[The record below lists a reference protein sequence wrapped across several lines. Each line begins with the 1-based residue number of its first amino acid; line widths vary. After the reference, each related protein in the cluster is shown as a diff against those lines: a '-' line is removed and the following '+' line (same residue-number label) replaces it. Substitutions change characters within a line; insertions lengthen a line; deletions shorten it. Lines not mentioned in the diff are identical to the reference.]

1 MVGSDT
7 IEKEGLMM
15 KLRLF
20 ISILALASTA
30 LGCQMANSFTGDTPV
45 ESQGESQDQTERLLF
60 QDDFSSP
67 NSGWDRLHNEDGV
80 TDYQDGQYRILVNT
94 TNTDVWA
101 NPGLNFTNTII
112 EVDTTKVGGDNNNDF
127 GVVCR
132 YKDGEN
138 FYFFVIS
145 SDGYYGIGKVK
156 DGQQVLVGMESMP
169 PTDAVKQGNA
179 TNRIQADC
187 DGSTLR
193 LTVNGELLAQTTD
206 EDLSSGDVGLLA
218 GSFHNP
224 GTDILFDNFVVR
236 EP

>member
-1 MVGSDT
+1 
-7 IEKEGLMM
+7 MM
-15 KLRLF
+15 RLRLF
-20 ISILALASTA
+20 LLILTLTGTALA
-30 LGCQMANSFTGDTPV
+30 CQSVNSITGQEQVT
-45 ESQGESQDQTERLLF
+45 SQVKPERLLF
-60 QDDFSSP
+60 QDDFSDP
-67 NSGWDRLHNEDGV
+67 KSGWDSSHNEDGV

-112 EVDTTKVGGDNNNDF
+112 EVDATKTGGDDNNDF

-132 YKDGEN
+132 YADDQN

-145 SDGYYGIGKVK
+145 SDGYYGIGKIK

-169 PTDAVKQGNA
+169 PTDAVKQGAA
-179 TNRIQADC
+179 TNHLQAVC

-193 LTVNGELLAQTTD
+193 LVVNGQQLVETTD
-206 EDLSSGDVGLLA
+206 PDLTSGDAGLLA
-218 GSFHNP
+218 GSFENP

>member
-1 MVGSDT
+1 
-7 IEKEGLMM
+7 MM

-20 ISILALASTA
+20 LIIFALASTI
-30 LGCQMANSFTGDTPV
+30 LGCQIANSFLGESTV
-45 ESQGESQDQTERLLF
+45 ESQVDSQVETERLLF
-60 QDDFSSP
+60 QDDFSNP
-67 NSGWDRLHNEDGV
+67 DSGWDRLENEDGV

-101 NPGLNFTNTII
+101 NPGLNFTSTVI
-112 EVDTTKVGGDNNNDF
+112 EVDATKVGGDDNNDF

-132 YKDGEN
+132 YKNGEN

-145 SDGYYGIGKVK
+145 SDGYYGIGKVQ
-156 DGQQVLVGMESMP
+156 DGQQVLIGMESMP

-179 TNRIQADC
+179 TNRIQAYC

-193 LTVNGELLAQTTD
+193 LLVNGELLAETTD
-206 EDLSSGDVGLLA
+206 EDLTSGDVGLLA
-218 GSFHNP
+218 GSFHTP
-224 GTDILFDNFVVR
+224 GTDILFDNIVVQ

>member
-1 MVGSDT
+1 
-7 IEKEGLMM
+7 MM
-15 KLRLF
+15 RLRIFLLPF
-20 ISILALASTA
+20 ALASMILA
-30 LGCQMANSFTGDTPV
+30 CQTVNSFVGENKV
-45 ESQGESQDQTERLLF
+45 ESQDKAGRLLF
-60 QDDFSSP
+60 QDDFSDP
-67 NSGWDRLHNEDGV
+67 ESGWDSLQNEDGI
-80 TDYQDGQYRILVNT
+80 TDYQNGQYRILVDT

-101 NPGLNFTNTII
+101 NPGLNFTDTTI
-112 EVDTTKVGGDNNNDF
+112 EVDATKAGGDDNNDF

-132 YKDGEN
+132 YKDGDN

-179 TNRIQADC
+179 TNHIRADC
-187 DGSTLR
+187 DGSALR
-193 LTVNGELLAQTTD
+193 LVVNGQLLAETTD
-206 EDLSSGDVGLLA
+206 PDLTSGDAGLLA
-218 GSFHNP
+218 GSFENP

>member
-1 MVGSDT
+1 
-7 IEKEGLMM
+7 MM
-15 KLRLF
+15 RLRVFL
-20 ISILALASTA
+20 ITLALASTTLA
-30 LGCQMANSFTGDTPV
+30 CQSVNSIIEGSQAESPV
-45 ESQGESQDQTERLLF
+45 VSQDLTGRLLF
-60 QDDFSSP
+60 QDDFSDP
-67 NSGWDRLHNEDGV
+67 KSGWDQLQNDDGI

-101 NPGLNFTNTII
+101 NPAGLNFT
-112 EVDTTKVGGDNNNDF
+112 DTTIDVDATKVAGDDNNDF

-145 SDGYYGIGKVK
+145 SDGYYGIGKIK

-169 PTDAVKQGNA
+169 PTDVVKQGNA
-179 TNRIQADC
+179 TNHIQADC
-187 DGSTLR
+187 NGSTLR
-193 LTVNGELLAQTTD
+193 LTVNGQLLAETTD
-206 EDLSSGDVGLLA
+206 TDLTSGNAGLLA
-218 GSFHNP
+218 GSFEHP

>member
-1 MVGSDT
+1 MLK
-7 IEKEGLMM
+7 KEDLMM
-15 KLRLF
+15 RLRLF
-20 ISILALASTA
+20 LLIFALASTTLA
-30 LGCQMANSFTGDTPV
+30 CQTVNSFV
-45 ESQGESQDQTERLLF
+45 GESQAESLDKPGRLLF
-60 QDDFSSP
+60 QDDFSKP
-67 NSGWDRLHNEDGV
+67 DSGWDSLQNEDGV
-80 TDYQDGQYRILVNT
+80 TDYQNGQYRILVNT
-94 TNTDVWA
+94 TNTDIWA
-101 NPGLNFTNTII
+101 NPGLNFTNTTI
-112 EVDTTKVGGDNNNDF
+112 EVDATKAGGDDNNDL
-127 GVVCR
+127 GVICR

-179 TNRIQADC
+179 TNHIQADC

-193 LTVNGELLAQTTD
+193 LVVNGELLAETTD
-206 EDLSSGDVGLLA
+206 TDFTSGDAGLLA
-218 GSFHNP
+218 GSFENP

>member
-1 MVGSDT
+1 
-7 IEKEGLMM
+7 MM
-15 KLRLF
+15 RLRLF
-20 ISILALASTA
+20 LLILALTGTA
-30 LGCQMANSFTGDTPV
+30 LACQSVNSFTEAGQVT
-45 ESQGESQDQTERLLF
+45 SQVKPERLLF
-60 QDDFSSP
+60 QDDFSDP
-67 NSGWDRLHNEDGV
+67 KSGWDSSHNEDGV

-112 EVDTTKVGGDNNNDF
+112 EVDATKAGGEDNNDF

-132 YKDGEN
+132 YADDQN

-145 SDGYYGIGKVK
+145 SDGYYGIGKIK

-169 PTDAVKQGNA
+169 PTDAVKQGAA
-179 TNRIQADC
+179 TNHLQAVC

-193 LTVNGELLAQTTD
+193 LVVNGQQLVETTD
-206 EDLSSGDVGLLA
+206 PDLTSGDAGLLA
-218 GSFHNP
+218 GSFETP

>member
-1 MVGSDT
+1 
-7 IEKEGLMM
+7 MM
-15 KLRLF
+15 RLRIFLLPF
-20 ISILALASTA
+20 ALASMILA
-30 LGCQMANSFTGDTPV
+30 CQTVNSFVGENKV
-45 ESQGESQDQTERLLF
+45 ESQDKDGRLLF
-60 QDDFSSP
+60 QDDFSDP
-67 NSGWDRLHNEDGV
+67 ESGWDSLQNEDGI
-80 TDYQDGQYRILVNT
+80 TDYQNGQYRILVDT

-101 NPGLNFTNTII
+101 NPGLNFTDTTI
-112 EVDTTKVGGDNNNDF
+112 EVDATKAGGDDNNDF

-132 YKDGEN
+132 YKDGDN

-179 TNRIQADC
+179 TNHIRADC
-187 DGSTLR
+187 DGSALR
-193 LTVNGELLAQTTD
+193 LVVNGQLLAETTD
-206 EDLSSGDVGLLA
+206 PDLTSGDAGLLA
-218 GSFHNP
+218 GSFENP